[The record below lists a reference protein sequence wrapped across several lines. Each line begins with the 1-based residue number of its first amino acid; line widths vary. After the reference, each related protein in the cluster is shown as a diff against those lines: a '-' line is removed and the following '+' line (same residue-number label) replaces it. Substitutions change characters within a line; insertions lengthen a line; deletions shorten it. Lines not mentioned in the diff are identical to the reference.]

1 MYKALILAAVSA
13 VAFGGTA
20 LAEPLTPIDDMAD
33 GWNTIAPG
41 GDTKCAMGTPY
52 SFHVKPGA
60 REKVMVFLNGG
71 GACWAGQTCDASVEP
86 TTYVPLA
93 ELPHND
99 PRTRG
104 GAFAQDNP
112 KNPFSAWTQVF
123 VSYCTGDVHMG
134 ANDKTYTKPDGS
146 EITIHHRGKANTMSA
161 LGWLFDNVES
171 PETVFVSG
179 GSAGAVS
186 SPVYAGIVQEAYPDA
201 DVIQFAG
208 GAGGY
213 RVGANPELSENL
225 GIYTDLPDWPSMEA
239 LSAETSSFDDFYLA
253 TAAQFPQIKF
263 RQFNTAY
270 DAVQKQ
276 FLTLLGSDSEV
287 YPLLEANLDDLATDI
302 GNFRSFTASG
312 TFHTLLRFDEMYAFE
327 AEGVRA
333 VDWVRDVADGK
344 DVVTV
349 TCANDE
355 GGCTGG
361 AAE

>member
-1 MYKALILAAVSA
+1 MFK
-13 VAFGGTA
+13 TA
-20 LAEPLTPIDDMAD
+20 LFAAIASITVSGLALADTLAPIDEMSD

-41 GDTKCAMGTPY
+41 GNTMCAMGTPY
-52 SFHVKPGA
+52 TFHVKPGA
-60 REKVMVFLNGG
+60 RENVMVFLNGG
-71 GACWAGQTCDASVEP
+71 GACWSGQNCDASVEP
-86 TTYVPLA
+86 TTYVPMA

-112 KNPFSAWTQVF
+112 ENPFSAWTQVF
-123 VSYCTGDVHMG
+123 VSYCTGDVHLG

-146 EITIHHRGKANTMSA
+146 EVTIHHRGKANTMSA
-161 LGWLFDNVES
+161 LGWLFDNVQA
-171 PETVFVSG
+171 PEKVFVSG

-186 SPVYAGIVQEAYPDA
+186 SPVYAGIVQEAYPEA
-201 DVIQFAG
+201 EVIQFAG

-213 RVGANPELSENL
+213 RVSGNKDLNEAL
-225 GIYTDLPDWPSMEA
+225 GIYTDLPEWPAMRS
-239 LSAETSSFDDFYLA
+239 LSAETSSFDDFYVA
-253 TAAQFPQIKF
+253 TASQFPQIKF

-287 YPLLEANLDDLATDI
+287 YPLLQANLDDLATEI

-312 TFHTLLRFDEMYAFE
+312 TFHTLLRFDEMYEFE

-333 VDWVRDVADGK
+333 VDWVRDVASGQ
-344 DVVTV
+344 DVASV
-349 TCANDE
+349 TCAKDE
-355 GGCTGG
+355 AGCGGP
-361 AAE
+361 AE

>member
-1 MYKALILAAVSA
+1 MFKTTLLAAFA
-13 VAFGGTA
+13 A
-20 LAEPLTPIDDMAD
+20 LVIGCAAHAEPLTAIEDMSE
-33 GWNTIAPG
+33 GWNTLAPG
-41 GDTKCAMGTPY
+41 GDTRCAMGTPY
-52 SFHVKPGA
+52 TFHVKPGA

-71 GACWAGQTCDASVEP
+71 GACWSGQNCDASVEP

-104 GAFAQDNP
+104 GAFDQANP
-112 KNPFSAWTQVF
+112 ENPFSAWTQVF

-146 EITIHHRGKANTMSA
+146 EVTIFHRGKANAMSA
-161 LGWLFDNVES
+161 LGWLFDNVTS

-201 DVIQFAG
+201 QVIQFAG
-208 GAGGY
+208 GGGGY

-225 GIYTDLPDWPSMEA
+225 GIYTGLPDWPSMQV
-239 LSAETSSFDDFYLA
+239 LSADASSFDDFYAA

-263 RQFNTAY
+263 HQFNTAY
-270 DAVQKQ
+270 DSVQKQ

-287 YPLLEANLDDLATDI
+287 YPLLKANLADLTATI
-302 GNFRSFTASG
+302 GTFRSFTASG

-333 VDWVRDVADGK
+333 VDWVRDVAAGK
-344 DVVTV
+344 DVANV
-349 TCANDE
+349 TCANDD

-361 AAE
+361 PTD

>member
-1 MYKALILAAVSA
+1 MLNLTPMAAIALLALSNP
-13 VAFGGTA
+13 A
-20 LAEPLTPIDDMAD
+20 LAGTHTPIDEMSE

-41 GDTKCAMGTPY
+41 GDTMCAMGTPY
-52 SFHVKPGA
+52 TFHVKPGT
-60 REKVMVFLNGG
+60 RENVMVFLNGG
-71 GACWAGQTCDASVEP
+71 GACWSGQNCDASVEP

-104 GAFAQDNP
+104 GAFAQDNAE
-112 KNPFSAWTQVF
+112 NPFSAWTQVF
-123 VSYCTGDVHMG
+123 VSYCTGDVHLG

-146 EITIHHRGKANTMSA
+146 EVTIRHRGKANTMSA
-161 LGWLFDNVES
+161 LSWLFDNVKA
-171 PETVFVSG
+171 PEKVFVSG

-213 RVGANPELSENL
+213 RVSGNKDLNEAL
-225 GIYTDLPDWPSMEA
+225 GIYTDLPEWPAMQA
-239 LSAETSSFDDFYLA
+239 LSAETSSFDDFYVA
-253 TAAQFPQIKF
+253 TATQFPQIKF

-287 YPLLEANLDDLATDI
+287 YPLLQANLDDLSTEI

-333 VDWVRDVADGK
+333 VDWVRDIADGNE
-344 DVVTV
+344 VASVS
-349 TCANDE
+349 CANDE
-355 GGCTGG
+355 AGCGGP
-361 AAE
+361 AE